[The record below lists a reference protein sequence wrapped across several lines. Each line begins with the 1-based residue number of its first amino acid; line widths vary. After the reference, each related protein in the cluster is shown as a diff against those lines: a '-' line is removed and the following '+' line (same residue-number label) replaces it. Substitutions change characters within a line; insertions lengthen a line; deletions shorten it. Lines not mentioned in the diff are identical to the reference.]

1 MYHFSLFSFSE
12 NAVTHVEG
20 GIYISSEFQ
29 FGGVYMGDED
39 ETPEEIILYRPVY
52 VCIPHVKIT
61 YSHSGFLQDDKAKEK
76 KKSLDNEKPASV
88 IEEKDI
94 PSFLEKSVMQ
104 ATTDKKATLIDKVAR
119 VNIESESCEEKSK
132 KESGGKSERMAA
144 VAMVAATLETVK
156 QIKVDMSG
164 NEKKIAAGK
173 QQAEKGKSDAVGGFS
188 NDIQL
193 ISIET
198 EGKSKGQ
205 SYEEKEKS
213 DVKATKEED
222 EKEVTDSDVTLVID
236 TNKCTEA
243 TTT

>member
-1 MYHFSLFSFSE
+1 M
-12 NAVTHVEG
+12 
-20 GIYISSEFQ
+20 
-29 FGGVYMGDED
+29 
-39 ETPEEIILYRPVY
+39 
-52 VCIPHVKIT
+52 
-61 YSHSGFLQDDKAKEK
+61 QDDKAKEK